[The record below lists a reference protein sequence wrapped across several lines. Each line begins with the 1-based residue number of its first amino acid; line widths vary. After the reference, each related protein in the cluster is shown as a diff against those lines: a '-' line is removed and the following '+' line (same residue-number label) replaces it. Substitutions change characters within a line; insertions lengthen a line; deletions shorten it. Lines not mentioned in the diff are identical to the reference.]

1 MTVMLNGGCSLVNEG
16 SFTPSME
23 TVVQIIVD
31 VDCLT
36 GGSGGGGGG
45 ATNPTNPDTNPT
57 NPEVGG
63 GGVGNPNPNP
73 DPVITTPLLEAD
85 KTPCQQLSK
94 LKNNTNFTDK
104 MTILKNNIGGTKE
117 KGFMM
122 IDNTNNSF
130 SPIIEGDAE
139 GNLEYPYEIMLSNDD
154 LMRFYGTAHNHLEKN
169 PGHIG
174 IFTPE
179 DFYPLLFNGII
190 ETHPDNI
197 YKKTKPEK
205 SIALVITKIGV
216 FAMKINDLA
225 KLDAFVTKYKSI
237 VANGKEAIRE
247 YLNKKFS
254 NPEEYNILPSST
266 HDEQVTG
273 FLRFIKDE
281 AIGIDLYEGNK
292 NNFDGWKKLSLQ
304 DNGNGT
310 FSQTAEPCN

>member
-1 MTVMLNGGCSLVNEG
+1 
-16 SFTPSME
+16 
-23 TVVQIIVD
+23 
-31 VDCLT
+31 
-36 GGSGGGGGG
+36 
-45 ATNPTNPDTNPT
+45 
-57 NPEVGG
+57 
-63 GGVGNPNPNP
+63 
-73 DPVITTPLLEAD
+73 
-85 KTPCQQLSK
+85 
-94 LKNNTNFTDK
+94 
-104 MTILKNNIGGTKE
+104 
-117 KGFMM
+117 MM
-122 IDNTNNSF
+122 IDNTNNIF

-139 GNLEYPYEIMLSNDD
+139 GNLEYPYKIMLSNDD